1 MFLAGLT
8 SAICVA
14 PARWYIYGLAAA
26 TGPSPTL
33 TITLTPQPHH
43 YLDDHQGVII
53 TAAKQLL

>member
-26 TGPSPTL
+26 TGPSQFQPSPSPLSL
-33 TITLTPQPHH
+33 TITLT
-43 YLDDHQGVII
+43 I
-53 TAAKQLL
+53 TKG